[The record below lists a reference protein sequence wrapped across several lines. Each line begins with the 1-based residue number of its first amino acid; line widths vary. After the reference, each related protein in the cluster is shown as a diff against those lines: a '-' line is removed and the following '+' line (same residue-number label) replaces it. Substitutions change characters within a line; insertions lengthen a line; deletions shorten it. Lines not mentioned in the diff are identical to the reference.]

1 MTLHSSKKK
10 VIDLEEKELIGMLRN
25 PLQREEG
32 FRILVNVYKK
42 RLYWHIRTLVL
53 IHDDADDVLQ
63 NTFIKIFRSIDK
75 FRGDSALYTWMFRIG
90 TNESLSFLKS
100 RAKKMNLSF
109 EDVQQE
115 RVNNLKSDPYFDG
128 DELELS
134 LQEAIVRL
142 PEKQQMVFRMKYF
155 QEMKYEEMSEILGTS
170 VGSLKASYHH
180 AKKKIESRI
189 LKNAEG

>member
-1 MTLHSSKKK
+1 MDLSNKK

-25 PLQREEG
+25 PFQREEG
-32 FRILVNVYKK
+32 FRMLVNVYKK
-42 RLYWHIRTLVL
+42 RLYWHIRTFVL
-53 IHDDADDVLQ
+53 LHDDADDVLQ
-63 NTFIKIFRSIDK
+63 NTFIKIFRGIDK
-75 FRGDSALYTWMFRIG
+75 FRGDSALFTWMFRIA

-100 RAKKMNLSF
+100 RAKKLNLSL
-109 EDVQQE
+109 EEVQQE
-115 RVNNLKSDPYFDG
+115 RVNDLKSDPYFDG

-142 PEKQQMVFRMKYF
+142 PERQQMVFRMKYF
-155 QEMKYEEMSEILGTS
+155 QEMKYEDMSQILGTS

-189 LKNAEG
+189 MKNAEG

>member
-1 MTLHSSKKK
+1 M
-10 VIDLEEKELIGMLRN
+10 IDLEDKELIEMLRN

-32 FRILVNVYKK
+32 FRILINLYKK

-53 IHDDADDVLQ
+53 LHDDTDDVLQ
-63 NTFIKIFRSIDK
+63 NTFIKIYRNIDK
-75 FRGDSALYTWMFRIG
+75 FRGDSALFTWMFRIA
-90 TNESLSFLKS
+90 THESLSFLKT
-100 RAKKMNLSF
+100 RAKKMNQSF
-109 EDVQQE
+109 EDVQE
-115 RVNNLKSDPYFDG
+115 DRIRNLKSDPYFDG

-155 QEMKYEEMSEILGTS
+155 QEMKYEEMSQILGTS
-170 VGSLKASYHH
+170 VGALKASYHH

-189 LKNAEG
+189 LNSAEG